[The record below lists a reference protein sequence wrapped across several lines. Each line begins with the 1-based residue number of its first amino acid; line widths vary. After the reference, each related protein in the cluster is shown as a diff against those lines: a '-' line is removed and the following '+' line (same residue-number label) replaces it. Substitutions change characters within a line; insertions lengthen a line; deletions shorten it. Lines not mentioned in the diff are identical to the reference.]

1 MRLILLLI
9 VVVNLGLFAYGRGY
23 FGVPLSEAGRTFS
36 PRPPINSNLI
46 TLGEPIL
53 NPHTVR

>member
-1 MRLILLLI
+1 MRFFLVL
-9 VVVNLGLFAYGRGY
+9 VVLANVGLFAYGQGY
-23 FGVPLSEAGRTFS
+23 FGVPPSEAGRAVNQ
-36 PRPPINSNLI
+36 RPPINSNLI